1 MKEIDL
7 HDKSVNEAIRYFI
20 EKYNEILSNGFKEQ
34 INVIHGYGSTGVGG
48 KIKKRFKEV
57 SEVYKAHFKTI
68 PGSNIGI
75 TIIKPL
81 KMIPDENFLLQ
92 KSLLEFC
99 SSSPKNLSKIN
110 NNFFK
115 EYTNAEIKKVIH
127 QLIKKDLLVQIVKSD
142 ICYQTKKS

>member
-7 HDKSVNEAIRYFI
+7 HDKTVNEAINYFI
-20 EKYNEILSNGFKEQ
+20 KSYNEILLGGSKGE
-34 INVIHGYGSTGVGG
+34 IDVIHGYGSTGVGG

-57 SEVYKAHFKTI
+57 SEAYKAYYKTM

-75 TIIKPL
+75 TRIKPL
-81 KMIPDENFLLQ
+81 KIIPNENFLLQ
-92 KSLLEFC
+92 KYLLEFC
-99 SSSPKNLSKIN
+99 SNSPKNLSKIN

-115 EYTNAEIKKVIH
+115 EHTNTEIKKTIH
-127 QLIKKDLLVQIVKSD
+127 QLIKKDLLVQVIKSD